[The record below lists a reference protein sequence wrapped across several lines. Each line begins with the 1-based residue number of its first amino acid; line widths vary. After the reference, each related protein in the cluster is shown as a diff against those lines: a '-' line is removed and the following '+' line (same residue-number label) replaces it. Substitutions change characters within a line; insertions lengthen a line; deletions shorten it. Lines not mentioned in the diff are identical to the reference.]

1 MGIFLLKKRVNR
13 DQCSFATK
21 QRMFGVFAI
30 DEILRYRG
38 TRFPGSRT
46 LCHPAPN
53 EYAIFVPHYQS
64 LNRRLDHLDEN
75 VERLWSKLSTK
86 DEASNSL
93 ALGKVII
100 LTCVYREGGI
110 KLLNIRNWS

>member
-1 MGIFLLKKRVNR
+1 MILTFKELKRSCLFCRKA
-13 DQCSFATK
+13 D
-21 QRMFGVFAI
+21 
-30 DEILRYRG
+30 
-38 TRFPGSRT
+38 
-46 LCHPAPN
+46 APSPLN
-53 EYAIFVPHYQS
+53 EPAIFVPHYQS

-100 LTCVYREGGI
+100 KTNV
-110 KLLNIRNWS
+110 

>member
-1 MGIFLLKKRVNR
+1 MTFKEFKRSCLFCR
-13 DQCSFATK
+13 KAD
-21 QRMFGVFAI
+21 
-30 DEILRYRG
+30 
-38 TRFPGSRT
+38 
-46 LCHPAPN
+46 APSPLI
-53 EYAIFVPHYQS
+53 EQAIFVPHYQS

-100 LTCVYREGGI
+100 KTNVYLGKEAK
-110 KLLNIRNWS
+110 KLVNFTN

>member
-1 MGIFLLKKRVNR
+1 MILDILRVKKKRVLAFFVGR
-13 DQCSFATK
+13 Q
-21 QRMFGVFAI
+21 
-30 DEILRYRG
+30 
-38 TRFPGSRT
+38 T
-46 LCHPAPN
+46 LDLPLI
-53 EYAIFVPHYQS
+53 EQAIFVPHYQS

-100 LTCVYREGGI
+100 KTNV
-110 KLLNIRNWS
+110 

>member
-1 MGIFLLKKRVNR
+1 MPPQRLVSMTPSPLAHAGEKKTFLTFKELKSSCLFCRKA
-13 DQCSFATK
+13 D
-21 QRMFGVFAI
+21 
-30 DEILRYRG
+30 
-38 TRFPGSRT
+38 
-46 LCHPAPN
+46 APSQ
-53 EYAIFVPHYQS
+53 AIFVPHYQS

-100 LTCVYREGGI
+100 KTNV
-110 KLLNIRNWS
+110 